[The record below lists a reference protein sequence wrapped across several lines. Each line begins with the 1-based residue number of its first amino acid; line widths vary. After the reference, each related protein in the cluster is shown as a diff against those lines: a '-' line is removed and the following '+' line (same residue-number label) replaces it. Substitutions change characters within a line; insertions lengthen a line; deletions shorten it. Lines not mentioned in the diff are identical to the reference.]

1 MKISYKS
8 EKVIKD
14 YFCKS
19 EHFKVVFPKGF
30 LPGLTWDIIGVGVMD
45 NTVENWI
52 ENWIGLRQVGKHLIS
67 GGGHGICLGL
77 TFVARL

>member
-1 MKISYKS
+1 MKIYYKS

-14 YFCKS
+14 YFYKS

-30 LPGLTWDIIGVGVMD
+30 LPGLTWDIIGVGVME
-45 NTVENWI
+45 NTVGNC
-52 ENWIGLRQVGKHLIS
+52 IGLRQVGKQFIS
-67 GGGHGICLGL
+67 ERYRGICLEL